1 MLDETNASLV
11 ADEIDLHALG
21 ACPLCLLELAC
32 ELRAD
37 RKPSRRLVATTAD
50 WVWLEIA
57 NTLTEAVVQAR
68 MREVPHAEDA
78 LNDLETHSWRSP
90 LVRVVVLRLADEL
103 AAELSR

>member
-1 MLDETNASLV
+1 
-11 ADEIDLHALG
+11 
-21 ACPLCLLELAC
+21 
-32 ELRAD
+32 
-37 RKPSRRLVATTAD
+37 
-50 WVWLEIA
+50 
-57 NTLTEAVVQAR
+57 